1 MSGHE
6 PDAYPEFHRFPSSAG
21 VELPNWTIRLSHS
34 PHLSVYPFTWS
45 YNPDIV
51 IVDPRS
57 QLGCS
62 EPANSLLPFS

>member
-1 MSGHE
+1 ML
-6 PDAYPEFHRFPSSAG
+6 AVSSANSRAALLA
-21 VELPNWTIRLSHS
+21 ELPNWTIRLSHS
-34 PHLSVYPFTWS
+34 PHLSVYPFTWP

-51 IVDPRS
+51 IGDPRS